1 MLRRL
6 FRLRGSSSV
15 PNVYKRGR
23 SVRFES
29 FGLRHTPNQQEHS
42 RLSVVVS
49 KKVAKSAPKRNRIRR
64 RVYAHFAQHWSSL
77 AMGQD
82 IVISVFSAETA
93 DMPAS
98 ELARQ
103 LEELTHRS
111 GLRQGA

>member
-23 SVRFES
+23 SVRFEG
-29 FGLRHTPNQQEHS
+29 FGLRHMPNHQEHS

-64 RVYAHFAQHWSSL
+64 RVYAYFAQRWSSL
-77 AMGQD
+77 ASGQD
-82 IVISVFSAETA
+82 IVISVFSAEAATV
-93 DMPAS
+93 PAA
-98 ELARQ
+98 ELTRQ
-103 LEELTHRS
+103 LEELVRRA
-111 GLRQGA
+111 GLRRDA